1 MVPPTYAPPPSSF
14 PFNLFS
20 PSFPLMSH
28 FEGFHNNNNNSHH
41 HQHHLFPLQ
50 DHDSTTNQNS
60 STSKDLTLHDSAVV
74 ADKSW
79 LRLSIGATTPDV
91 VVHNHHHHHHQQPPG
106 FRFGLTEVDLL
117 PSDGVSKSNE
127 SSLGVVGNFSPTPA
141 LVLPPPPPP
150 ELNWTFRPISSHN
163 SSSSNCSSSFI
174 PFGPYFS
181 TPFQLHPGLDLVAA
195 TAAAAAGSSSD
206 AVRVIDPP
214 RRPHSGIWFS
224 LQPLELNQGKQPVLP
239 HRSSYLR
246 IKDGKMT
253 VRLLIKYLMK
263 KLRLDNEL
271 EIEMRCRGEK
281 LEGCLTMQHIR
292 DKIWCSKDSALTTL
306 LPNSSTIDHIMVL
319 HYAIIPP
326 TPNSP
331 NSPS

>member
-1 MVPPTYAPPPSSF
+1 MRFARFILLFLVLSSHIFLSTITHQNQLPKPFFFLVNAPLFALHSQYYSLIPLILYNIYIQYIYKVPSLSIWLLFALRSTWSHEPQMVPPTYAPPPSSF

-28 FEGFHNNNNNSHH
+28 FEGFHNNNNTNNNSHH

-50 DHDSTTNQNS
+50 DHDSTTTNQNS
-60 STSKDLTLHDSAVV
+60 STSKDLTLHDSAAV
-74 ADKSW
+74 ADKGW
-79 LRLSIGATTPDV
+79 LRLSVGATTPDV
-91 VVHNHHHHHHQQPPG
+91 VVHHHHHHHQQPPG
-106 FRFGLTEVDLL
+106 FRLGLTELDLL

-127 SSLGVVGNFSPTPA
+127 SSLGVVGNFSPSPA
-141 LVLPPPPPP
+141 LVLPPPPPA

-195 TAAAAAGSSSD
+195 TAAAAGSSSD

-224 LQPLELNQGKQPVLP
+224 LQPLELNQ
-239 HRSSYLR
+239 
-246 IKDGKMT
+246 
-253 VRLLIKYLMK
+253 
-263 KLRLDNEL
+263 
-271 EIEMRCRGEK
+271 
-281 LEGCLTMQHIR
+281 
-292 DKIWCSKDSALTTL
+292 
-306 LPNSSTIDHIMVL
+306 
-319 HYAIIPP
+319 
-326 TPNSP
+326 
-331 NSPS
+331 